1 MYDIFKMAG
10 NGEPVWL
17 EARSPLDA
25 ALARVTELQD
35 NFPGEYLVVSQGTGK
50 RIQVTATGALHRS

>member
-17 EARSPLDA
+17 ETRSPLDA
-25 ALARVTELQD
+25 ALARVTELQE
-35 NFPGEYLVVSQGTGK
+35 NFPGEYVLVSQSTGK
-50 RIQVTATGALHRS
+50 RIQVTASGGIHRS